1 MIDNFFFS
9 SEAAKQ
15 TPKKVVQKTVT
26 VHHQAPHDQ
35 NAVSNVGGCD
45 MYNALLTMQTAMSEN
60 LKELSKKINYLI
72 NEQTQRLFE
81 KSLVNISPASN
92 EAELQKLITD
102 TKVI

>member
-9 SEAAKQ
+9 SAAAKH

-26 VHHQAPHDQ
+26 VHHHAPHDQ

-72 NEQTQRLFE
+72 NEQTRRLFE
-81 KSLVNISPASN
+81 KSPVNISPASN
-92 EAELQKLITD
+92 EAELQKLITG